1 MVISVPGSACKRII
15 RGVIIDNER
24 KSKGKKIGAGYVQH
38 FGNVMEYSSVQFWL
52 SYRIGNLRA
61 AVKKVKRGIVNDDVL
76 KE

>member
-1 MVISVPGSACKRII
+1 MLQVNKSFLKDRFTLSLVASNIF
-15 RGVIIDNER
+15 DNER

-61 AVKKVKRGIVNDDVL
+61 AVP
-76 KE
+76 